1 MLHTFS
7 SIKQTLD
14 THLLLI
20 GAISS
25 VNKKIYDK
33 KLCYNLYE
41 VSTISDPENLNHPSL
56 ESCSNYHKYLVLL
69 LSVYSHCI
77 LYV

>member
-33 KLCYNLYE
+33 KLCYNLFE
-41 VSTISDPENLNHPSL
+41 VSTISDPENQNHPTL
-56 ESCSNYHKYLVLL
+56 LNNNYHEYHVLL
-69 LSVYSHCI
+69 
-77 LYV
+77 

>member
-33 KLCYNLYE
+33 KIYDKKLCYNLYE
-41 VSTISDPENLNHPSL
+41 VSTISDPENQNHPTLGS
-56 ESCSNYHKYLVLL
+56 
-69 LSVYSHCI
+69 
-77 LYV
+77 